1 MFKKFAFL
9 STALFSSILLSGCSF
24 KKAPAALQITTNP
37 ISNVFIDGKP
47 LGKTPFSDSTLKEG
61 EVNVKLIPESTS
73 PLSSWEGKVKLNSG
87 VLTII
92 DRDFGISDSNS
103 SGQILSLEKVKD
115 NSTSQLSVV
124 TEPDNVLV
132 KVDGETKGLTPLSL
146 DKITPSDHEII
157 LSKDN
162 YSEKRIK
169 ARTVAGYRLVV
180 SVKLA
185 QATVEVTPTPT
196 VTPSGPTPKAS
207 VTPKASKTTLTPAPT
222 SSSISKVSP
231 TTSPTGNLGF
241 VTIKANSV
249 GFLRVRNAPSGTEI
263 AKITPI
269 DPEKQYPLLEEK
281 TGWYKITYEEG
292 KDGWVTADTQYTT
305 KVSQ

>member
-1 MFKKFAFL
+1 MFKKLAVL
-9 STALFSSILLSGCSF
+9 STVLFSSILLSGCSF

-92 DRDFGISDSNS
+92 DRDFGSSDSNS

-196 VTPSGPTPKAS
+196 VTPSGPTPKAT
-207 VTPKASKTTLTPAPT
+207 VTPKTSKVTPAPT
-222 SSSISKVSP
+222 SSSTSKVSP

-292 KDGWVTADTQYTT
+292 KDGWVSADSQYTL